1 MRPARPLPPD
11 LGQCFSV
18 AEAMAAGVSR
28 GRLRRRDLE
37 APFTGVRALPSE
49 NSPDHVD
56 PFARQVHERR
66 VQAYHYAP
74 RLRPGQFLSH
84 ESAVAIR
91 GGPLPLVYP
100 PAPDPAD
107 RWKDAADAADARPA
121 PMDGHLL
128 DVHVS
133 TLGDGPLV
141 RAAGVRGHRADPAAA
156 ELRVVSGFSIASPA
170 MTWAQLGHL
179 SLIDLVALGDFFC
192 RVWRE
197 GYGRPDAGRRPWTTR
212 DELRAM
218 IARTRWSGIRRL
230 RDAVE
235 LIREDSW
242 SPRESQVRCR
252 LVLAGLPEPV
262 LNQDVYDDHGR
273 FIGCVDLAYPDRK
286 VAVEYHGI
294 LHSTHYAADVERIAA
309 LRAAGWTVIEVTSTL
324 FAQPERLVARVRAA
338 LAR

>member
-156 ELRVVSGFSIASPA
+156 ELRVVSGFSIAS
-170 MTWAQLGHL
+170 
-179 SLIDLVALGDFFC
+179 
-192 RVWRE
+192 
-197 GYGRPDAGRRPWTTR
+197 
-212 DELRAM
+212 LR
-218 IARTRWSGIRRL
+218 
-230 RDAVE
+230 
-235 LIREDSW
+235 
-242 SPRESQVRCR
+242 
-252 LVLAGLPEPV
+252 
-262 LNQDVYDDHGR
+262 
-273 FIGCVDLAYPDRK
+273 
-286 VAVEYHGI
+286 
-294 LHSTHYAADVERIAA
+294 
-309 LRAAGWTVIEVTSTL
+309 
-324 FAQPERLVARVRAA
+324 
-338 LAR
+338 

>member
-1 MRPARPLPPD
+1 
-11 LGQCFSV
+11 
-18 AEAMAAGVSR
+18 MAAGVSR
-28 GRLRRRDLE
+28 GRLRRGDLE
-37 APFTGVRALPSE
+37 APFTGVRALPADVAS
-49 NSPDHVD
+49 DHLD
-56 PFARQVHERR
+56 PFARQIHQRR
-66 VQAYHYAP
+66 VQAYRYAP

-91 GGPLPLVYP
+91 GGPLPLIHP
-100 PAPDPAD
+100 PALDRADP
-107 RWKDAADAADARPA
+107 RTDAALARPA

-133 TLGDGPLV
+133 TLGDGPIV
-141 RAAGVRGHRADPAAA
+141 RAAGVRGHRAHPAAA
-156 ELRVVSGFSIASPA
+156 ELRTVRGFAIASPA

-179 SLIDLVALGDFFC
+179 SVFDLVALGDFFC

-197 GYGRPDAGRRPWTTR
+197 GHGRPDAGRRPWTTP

-230 RDAVE
+230 RNALE
-235 LIREDSW
+235 LVREDSW
-242 SPRESQVRCR
+242 SPRESQVRCH
-252 LVLAGLPEPV
+252 LVLAGLPEPA

-286 VAVEYHGI
+286 VAIEYHGV
-294 LHSTHYAADVERIAA
+294 LHSARYAADVERIAA
-309 LRAAGWTVIEVTSTL
+309 LRAAGWTVIEVTSAL

>member
-1 MRPARPLPPD
+1 
-11 LGQCFSV
+11 
-18 AEAMAAGVSR
+18 MAAGVSR
-28 GRLRRRDLE
+28 GRLRRGDLE
-37 APFTGVRALPSE
+37 APFTGVRALPTDVV
-49 NSPDHVD
+49 PDHLD
-56 PFARQVHERR
+56 PFARQIHERR

-100 PAPDPAD
+100 PAPDPED
-107 RWKDAADAADARPA
+107 LRTDARTDAADARLA

-133 TLGDGPLV
+133 TLGDGPIV

-156 ELRVVSGFSIASPA
+156 ELRTVRGFSIASPA

-179 SLIDLVALGDFFC
+179 RLFDLVALGDFFC
-192 RVWRE
+192 RVWRA
-197 GYGRPDAGRRPWTTR
+197 GYGRPDVGRRPWTTR

-230 RDAVE
+230 RSAIE

-242 SPRESQVRCR
+242 SPRESQVRCH
-252 LVLAGLPEPV
+252 LVLAGLPEPA

-286 VAVEYHGI
+286 VAIEYHGV
-294 LHSTHYAADVERIAA
+294 LHSAHYAADVERIAA
-309 LRAAGWTVIEVTSTL
+309 LRAAGWTVIEVTSAL

-338 LAR
+338 LTR